1 MTIGLKNLVWFPIE
15 NESESAIT
23 YGTAVPLA
31 GAIDAQIN
39 PNNAEANKLYAD
51 DVEWDS
57 VTPDSD
63 YNIEVETVG
72 FSAANLAKLQGHTIS
87 DDGGVIVKAGDEPP
101 YGALAFKSEKSKKSG
116 GGYRYVVLYRVKAAF
131 APAAYH
137 TKEGNNFT
145 RQTGKMT
152 FSAVA
157 RMHDGLK
164 QYIIDSQTDPEDF
177 FTEPITPV
185 VTPPKP
191 PAATP
196 DP

>member
-1 MTIGLKNLVWFPIE
+1 MQIGLKNLVWFPIE
-15 NESESAIT
+15 TETDSAIT

-39 PNNAEANKLYAD
+39 PEGAEANKIYAD

-57 VTPDSD
+57 MTPDSA
-63 YNIEVETVG
+63 YTIELETVG
-72 FSAANLAKLQGHTIS
+72 FSAANLAKLQGHTLS
-87 DDGGVIVKAGDEPP
+87 DDGGVIIKAGDEPP

-116 GGYRYVVLYRVKAAF
+116 GGFRYVVLYRAKAAF

-137 TKEGNNFT
+137 TKEGNNIT
-145 RQTGKMT
+145 RQTGKMS

-164 QYIIDSQTDPEDF
+164 QYIIDAQADPEGF
-177 FTEPITPV
+177 FTAPVLPV
-185 VTPPKP
+185 VTPPSP
-191 PAATP
+191 
-196 DP
+196 